1 MENKTGLLVGFLVLV
16 IVILLGFVLFAFWV
30 KPTFDGYVVEKR
42 TEGYDIALNSIA
54 STVLQNGFVQI
65 PVGNQ
70 TMVLVLAQ
78 QQGQQP
84 AQQVQAPPE
93 GQ

>member
-1 MENKTGLLVGFLVLV
+1 MGLLIGFLVLV
-16 IVILLGFVLFAFWV
+16 IVILLGVVLFAFWA
-30 KPTFDGYVVEKR
+30 KPTFDSYVVEKR

-65 PVGNQ
+65 PMGNQ
-70 TMVLVLAQ
+70 TMILVPAQ

-84 AQQVQAPPE
+84 IQPI
-93 GQ
+93 G